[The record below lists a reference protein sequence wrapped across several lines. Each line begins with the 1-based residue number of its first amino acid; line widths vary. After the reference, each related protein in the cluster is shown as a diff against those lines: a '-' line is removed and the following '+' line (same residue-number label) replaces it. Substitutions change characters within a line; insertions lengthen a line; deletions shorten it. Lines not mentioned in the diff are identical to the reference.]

1 MVSRLLDPFAR
12 IGAIKHYFACADSA
26 LHIYLPKHSG
36 ARPVPAGAYIIPVRK
51 FSGFVGAK
59 QFYQV
64 SNKVVA
70 VITGKAGRK

>member
-1 MVSRLLDPFAR
+1 
-12 IGAIKHYFACADSA
+12 
-26 LHIYLPKHSG
+26 
-36 ARPVPAGAYIIPVRK
+36 VPAGAYVIPVRK